1 MVEFWEQWETANIR
15 HYWRPYR
22 PYRDICRASLDE
34 TFRRFGVRGDPDSI
48 RHYFEAFAGFRRFPD
63 VDETLDRLAGRV
75 RLAIVSN
82 IDDDLLAA
90 TDLGRRFDVV
100 CTAERARGYKP
111 NGALF
116 RFLLTHGDTDT
127 GRLLHCG
134 QSQHTD
140 MVGAKPLGIRV
151 VWINRRGV
159 PLAAD
164 VPKPDHELRNLKAVP
179 QLLPREA
186 D

>member
-1 MVEFWEQWETANIR
+1 MAEFWEQWETANIR

-63 VDETLDRLAGRV
+63 VDDTLDRLAGRV

-90 TDLGRRFDVV
+90 TDLGRPFDVV

-111 NGALF
+111 TGALF

-151 VWINRRGV
+151 AWINRRGV

-164 VPKPDHELRNLKAVP
+164 VPKPDHELRNLQAVP